1 MARTKQTARKSTGG
15 KAPRKQLATKAAR
28 KSAPTTG
35 GVKKPHRYRP
45 GTVALREIRK
55 YQKSTELLIR
65 KLPFQRLV
73 REIAQDFKTD
83 LRFQSHAV
91 LALQEAAEAYLVGL
105 FEDTNLCAIHAKRV
119 TIMPKDIQLA
129 RRIRGKAR
137 MLDEI
142 INYVQ
147 SLQRQ
152 VEVARKAA
160 PTTGGVKKPHRY
172 RPGTFALHEI
182 HKYQKSTELLIRK
195 LPFQRLSQNLKA
207 DLRFQSQAV
216 LALPEAAEACL
227 VGLFE
232 DTNLCSIHAMRAT
245 IMSRDVQLT
254 SRTGKSL
261 IRLMRQDVFLAW
273 YGCAV

>member
-28 KSAPTTG
+28 KSAPSTG

-45 GTVALREIRK
+45 GTVALREIRR

-83 LRFQSHAV
+83 LRFQSAAIG
-91 LALQEAAEAYLVGL
+91 ALQEASEAYLVGL

-129 RRIRGKAR
+129 RRIRGELAMAR
-137 MLDEI
+137 TK
-142 INYVQ
+142 Q
-147 SLQRQ
+147 T
-152 VEVARKAA
+152 ARKSTGGKAPRKQLATKAA
-160 PTTGGVKKPHRY
+160 RKSAPSTGGVKKPHRY
-172 RPGTFALHEI
+172 RPGTVALREI
-182 HKYQKSTELLIRK
+182 RRYQKSTELLIRK
-195 LPFQRLSQNLKA
+195 LPFQRLVREIAQDFKT
-207 DLRFQSQAV
+207 DLRFQSAAIG
-216 LALPEAAEACL
+216 ALQEASEAYL

-232 DTNLCSIHAMRAT
+232 DTNLCAIHAKRVT
-245 IMSRDVQLT
+245 IMPKDIQLA
-254 SRTGKSL
+254 RR
-261 IRLMRQDVFLAW
+261 IRGERA
-273 YGCAV
+273 